1 MVDVPG
7 PKIEYLGVK
16 ASPAFSLPVNRS
28 TELRAMAERREQAE
42 LVQRARARDP
52 SAMAELYRLYGGSVH
67 RVARRM
73 LGPADDAEDIVQDV
87 FLGLPAALATF
98 EGRGSLEGWIKK
110 IAVRTVLM
118 RERKRRTLE
127 RFLGRYSGVL
137 YPRASPPEV
146 LERLTVEDAI
156 TKLPN
161 SWRAVCALKLEGYSH
176 ADIGSMLGITA
187 TASKLRFHRACQH
200 LRKLLD
206 Y

>member
-1 MVDVPG
+1 
-7 PKIEYLGVK
+7 
-16 ASPAFSLPVNRS
+16 
-28 TELRAMAERREQAE
+28 MAESREQAE

-52 SAMAELYRLYGGSVH
+52 SATAQLYRLYGGAVY

-73 LGPADDAEDIVQDV
+73 LGSADDAEDIVQDV

-98 EGRGSLEGWIKK
+98 ESRGSLEGWIKR

-127 RFLGRYSGVL
+127 RFLGKYSSVL
-137 YPRASPPEV
+137 YPRSSPPEA
-146 LERLTVEDAI
+146 LDRLTVEDAI
-156 TKLPN
+156 AKLPN
-161 SWRAVCALKLEGYSH
+161 SWRKVCALKLEGYTH

-187 TASKLRFHRACQH
+187 TASKLRFHRACQR
-200 LRKLLD
+200 LRKLLG